1 MSLTKRIAS
10 VGLMVAF
17 FAGAGS
23 VLTAAPASALA
34 KPDVSF
40 FKPDICGDFCK

>member
-1 MSLTKRIAS
+1 MSFTKRIAS
-10 VGLMVAF
+10 VALMVATF
-17 FAGAGS
+17 VGAGNL
-23 VLTAAPASALA
+23 LTAAPASALA